1 MMNADDNRAF
11 RGGEVEVQV
20 PAFAHENVHLD
31 IPVAVVRRSP
41 IVLALASLHD
51 LAKTLC
57 RNPPS
62 LEQVLGICILSS
74 IMLVGRILERVD
86 QATFRF
92 FESHPSVSRHLHVAE
107 HVPQECPPFG
117 EPVACIPLALLLQ

>member
-11 RGGEVEVQV
+11 RGGEVEFQV
-20 PAFAHENVHLD
+20 PAYAHENVHLD

-41 IVLALASLHD
+41 MVLALASLHD

-57 RNPPS
+57 RNPPG

-74 IMLVGRILERVD
+74 IMLVGRILERED

-92 FESHPSVSRHLHVAE
+92 FESHPRFYGH
-107 HVPQECPPFG
+107 
-117 EPVACIPLALLLQ
+117 

>member
-11 RGGEVEVQV
+11 RGGEVEFQV

-41 IVLALASLHD
+41 MVLALASLHD

-57 RNPPS
+57 RNPPG

-92 FESHPSVSRHLHVAE
+92 FESHPSVSRHLQVAE

-117 EPVACIPLALLLQ
+117 EPVACMPLTLL